1 MPKRKQ
7 AISYEVNDKLLA
19 RVESL
24 ALTGLTLE
32 QIAHCL
38 DWSIETLYKKKRLSA
53 ELAEAIKKGQ
63 DKGVATVTN
72 ALFQNAR
79 NGNLGAQIFYL
90 KNRAG
95 WRDKSE
101 HEHTG
106 KDGGPIR
113 SEVIEWVLEPVSANP
128 NK

>member
-1 MPKRKQ
+1 MAGAGAKKKIFTEQ
-7 AISYEVNDKLLA
+7 QLKEVEQLA
-19 RVESL
+19 
-24 ALTGLTLE
+24 AQGLSQN
-32 QIAHCL
+32 QIAKFFG
-38 DWSIETLYKKKRLSA
+38 INEKTIIARKRDQKEFL
-53 ELAEAIKKGQ
+53 EHLERGQ
-63 DKGVATVTN
+63 AKGVAIITN
-72 ALFQNAR
+72 SLFQTAKS
-79 NGNLGAQIFYL
+79 GNVAAQQFYL